1 MTDAWDIAALA
12 LKILAIAAGITGV
25 ALPALDAANIKLV
38 ELSRGQLI
46 AVTLA
51 FITTAVLLGALDY
64 TIGRRSDREA
74 AHSTKPD
81 PAGPSLTVYGG
92 NVTGNSFSNSF
103 NQVTIN
109 SGDSPAERERKRKL
123 AERMVAEEVIGAVSA
138 LDSRL
143 AFIDTTLAAD
153 PFAEQLKSANDR
165 VAPAASQTWGS
176 GYRILISQQRAA
188 SLRGAFNSQPL
199 RTELREPLLR
209 QMQEI
214 NIDSSAA
221 RAFYD
226 ALVAVNDKS
235 EDLLAIV
242 NDPASSDESTITGR
256 RLLVQRDTVRAASEW
271 AYLTG
276 LRLLDSLQIKV
287 EPWLAARL
295 ASLRELEP
303 RRLPS
308 SQAELGSLMDQ
319 AVQQASAAM
328 HAKAALLE
336 EARGMQAQDLER
348 LRKETD
354 EALRIKPGDPWNVVV
369 GKAKSL
375 RNLGRTEEAVRDY
388 AAYAEMFASTDP
400 TAERFSRTAQS
411 FTREMSR
418 LGVKGGIYVYHLQD
432 GTARR
437 AGLLEGD
444 IIIACGNHDVSDMP
458 AFQKVCQE
466 RPPGAALGLT
476 FLRLLSDGTFVRGNA
491 TLSEGSLEAGL
502 MPI

>member
-51 FITTAVLLGALDY
+51 FIATAVLLGAVDY
-64 TIGRRSDREA
+64 TIDRRSDRKA
-74 AHSTKPD
+74 AHSTEPE
-81 PAGPSLTVYGG
+81 PASPSLIVSGG

-109 SGDSPAERERKRKL
+109 SGDSPAARERKKNL
-123 AERMVAEEVIGAVSA
+123 AERMVAEEVAGAISA

-143 AFIDTTLAAD
+143 AFIDTALAAD
-153 PFAEQLKSANDR
+153 PFAEQLKSANDQ

-176 GYRILISQQRAA
+176 GYRTLISQQRAA

-199 RTELREPLLR
+199 HTDLREPMLR

-214 NIDSSAA
+214 NIDPSAA

-242 NDPASSDESTITGR
+242 SEPASSDASTMTGR

-276 LRLLDSLQIKV
+276 LRLLDSLEVKV

-303 RRLPS
+303 RRLPL
-308 SQAELGSLMDQ
+308 SQTELGSLMDQ
-319 AVQQASAAM
+319 TVQQAAAAM

-336 EARGMQAQDLER
+336 EARGMPAQDLER

-354 EALRIKPGDPWNVVV
+354 EALRIKPSDPWNVVV

-375 RNLGRTEEAVRDY
+375 RDLGRTEEAVRAY
-388 AAYAEMFASTDP
+388 AAYAEMFASDP

-411 FTREMSR
+411 FTREINR

-432 GTARR
+432 GGARR

-466 RPPGAALGLT
+466 MPPGGALGLT

-491 TLSEGSLEAGL
+491 TLHEGSLEAGL